1 MEFIEKY
8 GKQLFAGIGALI
20 VVGFIATLLMQ
31 NSVKKEKES
40 QEKYFAIEAKVKK
53 HTEEKFKKSQT
64 EQAKNQEKVN
74 VTVDVN
80 ALKTELESFI
90 SQNLGTVAAQ
100 FAGLELAQILSDE
113 SKSTEALSVLQKVET
128 QSDLLSNSLVK
139 MKIAQVLVD
148 LDKCSDA
155 VATWSKIVSTS
166 HFSYLHAEAK
176 LNQALCYKKMNDL
189 KKAEDILNQVK
200 NDKSDESAD
209 YSNEADR
216 ILKLIQFNKSFGS

>member
-1 MEFIEKY
+1 M
-8 GKQLFAGIGALI
+8 
-20 VVGFIATLLMQ
+20 
-31 NSVKKEKES
+31 
-40 QEKYFAIEAKVKK
+40 
-53 HTEEKFKKSQT
+53 
-64 EQAKNQEKVN
+64 
-74 VTVDVN
+74 
-80 ALKTELESFI
+80 
-90 SQNLGTVAAQ
+90 AAQ